1 MKLYMHPV
9 STTCR
14 PVMTFIAE
22 NGIEVEQQVVD
33 LFSGEQYQPA
43 FQAINPSSQVPVL
56 EDGAFRLTESATILR
71 YLAYKTGSPAYPQGR
86 EARARV
92 DEALDWL
99 NTGFYRSFG
108 YALVY
113 AQVLDPYKLPDE
125 TAQRLL
131 VEAGKRSAERWLG
144 ILNDH
149 LLRPGRTYLCGDD
162 ATIADHFGTG
172 LLSVGEVIG
181 CTFAAYPN
189 VRRWYDAM
197 RARPGWQEAN
207 AGLSAWADMA
217 RGPAY
222 VTV

>member
-14 PVMTFIAE
+14 PVMLFIAE
-22 NGIEVEQQVVD
+22 HGLDVEQQVVD
-33 LFSGEQYQPA
+33 LFTGEQYGAA
-43 FQAINPSSQVPVL
+43 FAAVNPSCQVPVL

-71 YLAYKTGSPAYPQGR
+71 YLAYKCGSPAYPQER
-86 EARARV
+86 EARACV

-108 YALVY
+108 YGLVY
-113 AQVLDPYKLPDE
+113 PQLLDPYKLPDAG
-125 TAQRLL
+125 AQRLL
-131 VEAGKRSAERWLG
+131 VEAGKQQAERWLG
-144 ILNDH
+144 VLNDH
-149 LLRPGRTYLCGDD
+149 KLGPERSHLCGD
-162 ATIADHFGTG
+162 AVTIADYFGVG
-172 LLSVGEVIG
+172 LLSLGEVIG

-189 VRRWYDAM
+189 VRRWYEGV
-197 RARPGWQEAN
+197 RALPGWQPAN
-207 AGLSAWADMA
+207 AGLYGWAEMA